1 MLYQRFPRFELDLAN
16 TALQTPPLR
25 VHFQVIL
32 ELVLVAQHLVANL
45 DGEDY
50 NSTSDKGY
58 YY

>member
-45 DGEDY
+45 DKVT
-50 NSTSDKGY
+50 NDKCSAIA
-58 YY
+58 